1 MPSRPRADAECCP
14 TPPGVGGARERI
26 RRSTEEVAVAGRVQL
41 VVLDV
46 NETLSDMEPLRER
59 FTSAGAPA
67 SLLDTW
73 FASTLRDGFALAA
86 AGAAAPF
93 PKVGAG
99 VLRAL
104 LTPLPDLAVP
114 VDEAVDNVLAGFP
127 ELDLHPDVADGL
139 RLLAD
144 AGVRLVTLTNGS
156 ATLSARLFDRAGLN
170 DLLERRM
177 SVDDAGRWKPHRR
190 AYESALDQCGVAAD
204 RAAMVA
210 VHPWDT
216 DGAKRAGLLSAYVD
230 RRGMPYPDVF
240 LAPDVTG
247 PDLPSVARALLEL

>member
-1 MPSRPRADAECCP
+1 MP
-14 TPPGVGGARERI
+14 
-26 RRSTEEVAVAGRVQL
+26 GRVEL

-59 FTSAGAPA
+59 FTRVGAPA

-86 AGAAAPF
+86 ADAAAPF
-93 PKVGAG
+93 PQVGAG

-104 LTPLPDLAVP
+104 LTPMTELAVP
-114 VDEAVDNVLAGFP
+114 VDEAVRGVLEGFP

-139 RLLAD
+139 GLLAD

-156 ATLSARLFDRAGLN
+156 AALSARLFDRAGIAH
-170 DLLERRM
+170 LLERRL

-190 AYESALDQCGVAAD
+190 AYEYALQQCGVPAQ

-216 DGAKRAGLLSAYVD
+216 DGAKRAGMSSGYVD

-240 LAPDVTG
+240 LPPDVTG
-247 PDLPSVARALLEL
+247 PDLPAVARALLQL